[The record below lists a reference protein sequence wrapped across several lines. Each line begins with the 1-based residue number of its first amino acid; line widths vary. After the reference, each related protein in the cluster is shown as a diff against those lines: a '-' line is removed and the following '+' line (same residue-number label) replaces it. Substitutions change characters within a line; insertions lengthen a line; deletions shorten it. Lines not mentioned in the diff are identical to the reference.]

1 MGGAGGRERMI
12 AMLRRRLMSNM
23 AKAKNI
29 ATGTV
34 NAVVVSAGVAGT
46 QKHSSLTVTDLDFM
60 PTNVVVVRAAVASQ
74 SILCVWD
81 STSYYSGSNG
91 GLAGTVTRSFNANG
105 FVMEQTGTLGSGG
118 LFGGAYNYVAW
129 QE

>member
-1 MGGAGGRERMI
+1 MG
-12 AMLRRRLMSNM
+12 NM

-34 NAVVVSAGVAGT
+34 DAVVVSAGVAGT
-46 QKHSSLTVTDLDFM
+46 QKRSSLTVTDLDFM

-74 SILCVWD
+74 NILCVWD

-91 GLAGTVTRSFNANG
+91 AIAETVISSFNANG
-105 FVMEQTGTLGSGG
+105 FEMVKVGSLVGAG
-118 LFGGAYNYVAW
+118 LFDGTYHYVAW

>member
-1 MGGAGGRERMI
+1 MI

-29 ATGTV
+29 AVGTV
-34 NAVVVSAGVAGT
+34 TAEVVSAGVAGT
-46 QKHSSLTVTDLDFM
+46 QKRSSLTVTDLDFM
-60 PTNVVVVRAAVASQ
+60 PTNVAVVKVGAASQ

-91 GLAGTVTRSFNANG
+91 ATSETVTRSFNANG
-105 FVMEQTGTLGSGG
+105 FEMVKVGSLAGAGIFSGT
-118 LFGGAYNYVAW
+118 YNYVAW

>member
-1 MGGAGGRERMI
+1 MI
-12 AMLRRRLMSNM
+12 PMLRRRLMSNM

-34 NAVVVSAGVAGT
+34 DAAVVSAGTAGT
-46 QKHSSLTVTDLDFM
+46 QKRSSLTVTDLDFM
-60 PTNVVVVRAAVASQ
+60 PTNVVVVKTEAASQ

-81 STSYYSGSNG
+81 ITSYYSGSNG
-91 GLAGTVTRSFNANG
+91 AASGTVIRSFNANG
-105 FVMEQTGTLGSGG
+105 FEMVKVESIAGTG
-118 LFGGAYNYVAW
+118 LFSGTYNYVAW

>member
-1 MGGAGGRERMI
+1 MI

-34 NAVVVSAGVAGT
+34 DAVVVSAGVAGT
-46 QKHSSLTVTDLDFM
+46 QKRSSLTVTDLDFM
-60 PTNVVVVRAAVASQ
+60 PTNVVVVRAQAASQ

-91 GLAGTVTRSFNANG
+91 ATAETVIRSFNANG
-105 FVMEQTGTLGSGG
+105 FEMVKAGSIGSGG
-118 LFGGAYNYVAW
+118 LFGGTYNYVAW